1 MKVDNYLS
9 RLQFLISQAV
19 AFFVFMILP
28 LILKNTGGGD
38 LKINTIR
45 SLWEVNHVLLPIPT
59 RYAIYFADN
68 MHLRFFLFILFFT
81 AGGMLELF
89 SGNKMLSGTCHSVC
103 LLVFIT
109 AGGLFLTACLLP
121 FMPLK

>member
-68 MHLRFFLFILFFT
+68 MHLRFFCSSCFLPREGCLSFFQ
-81 AGGMLELF
+81 AIKCFQGPA
-89 SGNKMLSGTCHSVC
+89 
-103 LLVFIT
+103 IRY
-109 AGGLFLTACLLP
+109 ACWYS
-121 FMPLK
+121 